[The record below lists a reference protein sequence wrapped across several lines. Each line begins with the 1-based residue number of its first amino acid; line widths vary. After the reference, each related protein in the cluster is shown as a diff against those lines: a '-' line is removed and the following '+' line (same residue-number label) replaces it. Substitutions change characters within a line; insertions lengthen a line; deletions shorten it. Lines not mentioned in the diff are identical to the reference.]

1 MGIISQILGFGKRS
15 SNKSKAVSKMP
26 RAKMTNVLVDM
37 HSHLIPGIDD
47 GVETYEE
54 AIEIIKSMMHAGYR
68 KLITTPHVMSD
79 GYPNTTEII
88 LSGFETLKNKVE
100 EEGLEID
107 LEVAAEYYV
116 DAHFESLVN
125 KGDILTIGDNNVLI
139 EFSYLNKPINYK
151 DILVTLFEKGY
162 KPILAH
168 PERYVFLQNDKS
180 GFDELKDMGVQFQ
193 LNLFSLIGLYDRAS
207 QYHGR
212 RLIEK
217 EMVDY
222 LGTDI
227 HRSHQIKHF
236 KRALSSRYLHYLI
249 KENQLKNLFLKL

>member
-1 MGIISQILGFGKRS
+1 MHTGRKWILQFICRSIEHFFNGIISQILGFGKRS
-15 SNKSKAVSKMP
+15 SNKSKAVSKM

-37 HSHLIPGIDD
+37 LHLIPGIDD

-54 AIEIIKSMMHAGYR
+54 AVEIIKSMMHR
-68 KLITTPHVMSD
+68 LSKLITTPHVMSD

-180 GFDELKDMGVQFQ
+180 GFDELKDV
-193 LNLFSLIGLYDRAS
+193 
-207 QYHGR
+207 
-212 RLIEK
+212 
-217 EMVDY
+217 
-222 LGTDI
+222 
-227 HRSHQIKHF
+227 
-236 KRALSSRYLHYLI
+236 SSVSAIY
-249 KENQLKNLFLKL
+249 FL

>member
-1 MGIISQILGFGKRS
+1 
-15 SNKSKAVSKMP
+15 MP

-37 HSHLIPGIDD
+37 HSHLTRIDD

-54 AIEIIKSMMHAGYR
+54 AIEIIKSMMHVGYR

-125 KGDILTIGDNNVLI
+125 KGDVLTIGDNNVLI

-151 DILVTLFEKGY
+151 DILVTLFE
-162 KPILAH
+162 
-168 PERYVFLQNDKS
+168 N
-180 GFDELKDMGVQFQ
+180 
-193 LNLFSLIGLYDRAS
+193 
-207 QYHGR
+207 
-212 RLIEK
+212 
-217 EMVDY
+217 VD
-222 LGTDI
+222 L
-227 HRSHQIKHF
+227 
-236 KRALSSRYLHYLI
+236 
-249 KENQLKNLFLKL
+249 LKLLDLN